1 MSFDQST
8 FDPSSYIPTDLTS
21 KVCLVCAMPLG
32 KRMDFE
38 KEIFEHM
45 NLEEASRASGFEPSE
60 VLEHLKRCVAERD
73 STIPLGRLIG
83 DLTSQL
89 SMYINELDR
98 YRLYLNSER
107 NPDSLQ
113 AYTSMFREL
122 RQTIDALRRFSTPQ
136 QLGERVKVEAV
147 KPLVLSM
154 LRSKIEAIKD
164 MREDMAA
171 SLPHA
176 DRATVER
183 LMETALKKWGMNAT
197 AQNKQALTKIAEILG
212 LEPGGY
218 VE

>member
-1 MSFDQST
+1 
-8 FDPSSYIPTDLTS
+8 
-21 KVCLVCAMPLG
+21 
-32 KRMDFE
+32 
-38 KEIFEHM
+38 
-45 NLEEASRASGFEPSE
+45 
-60 VLEHLKRCVAERD
+60 
-73 STIPLGRLIG
+73 
-83 DLTSQL
+83 
-89 SMYINELDR
+89 
-98 YRLYLNSER
+98 
-107 NPDSLQ
+107 
-113 AYTSMFREL
+113 MFREL

-164 MREDMAA
+164 MREDMTN

-176 DRATVER
+176 DKQTVDR
-183 LMETALKKWGMNAT
+183 LMETAVKKWGENAT

>member
-1 MSFDQST
+1 MLDSSGFNPLDYV
-8 FDPSSYIPTDLTS
+8 PSDLTS

-38 KEIFEHM
+38 KEIFET
-45 NLEEASRASGFEPSE
+45 LEIEELSRNHGFEPSE
-60 VLEHLKRCVAERD
+60 VLDHLKRCVAERD

-107 NPDSLQ
+107 NPESLQ
-113 AYTSMFREL
+113 AYTQMFREL

-136 QLGERVKVEAV
+136 QLGERVKTEAV

-154 LRSKIEAIKD
+154 LRAKIEALKEL
-164 MREDMAA
+164 REDFTNLVPEKDKPQVDVLL
-171 SLPHA
+171 SG
-176 DRATVER
+176 
-183 LMETALKKWGMNAT
+183 ALKKWGENAT
-197 AQNKQALTKIAEILG
+197 AQNKQSLTKIAEILG
-212 LEPGGY
+212 LEPSGY